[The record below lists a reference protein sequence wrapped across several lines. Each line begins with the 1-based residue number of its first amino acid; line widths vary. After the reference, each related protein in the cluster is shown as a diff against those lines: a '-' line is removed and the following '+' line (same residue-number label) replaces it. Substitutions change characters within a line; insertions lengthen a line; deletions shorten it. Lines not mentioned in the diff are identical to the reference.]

1 MANLIQLERLK
12 HILLVVSKDFTTKK
26 KIMEALRDQNIVISY
41 RSLERDLKLI
51 KEELGY
57 NLVYKKE
64 QGYFLDEPINKPQ
77 LLLSNLDKLADYSLE
92 KRQQEH
98 VLSSSYRLF
107 FSATNQS
114 KITIELFSYLN
125 KKQIIKITY
134 LNENRDKKILKIVPI
149 LIKEFFND
157 WQLITQNLASNKV
170 IAIPLLS
177 IEKITPMQKYEGSLD
192 ESGITYYANRIG
204 ISAST
209 THSEEP
215 VSISLSVNASLYS
228 QLLFYPLHP
237 SQRYLG
243 VNNSNQYQFSF
254 KLTPNQEFDVF
265 CGFNK
270 GAIYHLMHE

>member
-12 HILLVVSKDFTTKK
+12 HILLVVSKGFTTKK

-107 FSATNQS
+107 FSASNQS
-114 KITIELFSYLN
+114 KITNELFGYLN

-134 LNENRDKKILKIVPI
+134 LNENRDKKTLKVVPI
-149 LIKEFFND
+149 LVKEFFND
-157 WQLITQNLASNKV
+157 WQLIAQNLASNKV

-209 THSEEP
+209 THTEET
-215 VSISLSVNASLYS
+215 VSISLTVNASLYS
-228 QLLFYPLHP
+228 QLLFYPLHT

-243 VNNSNQYQFSF
+243 VNNSNKHQFSF
-254 KLTPNQEFDVF
+254 KLTPNQEFESF

-270 GAIYHLMHE
+270 IVVDN